1 MTWQELQPPCT
12 APYPSPVGVGRAV
25 TKQRGGITLKVSH
38 VSVMVIVVVALA
50 VAIAGCS
57 STGPVAPSTGGAPS
71 GGSSTPAGSSAPA
84 AGSIV
89 SGANIFGGAT
99 SYNWIEYKITTSGM
113 TAYMKMEKSG
123 KCTMRMEG
131 KDLPGGSMTID
142 CSSQGGQ
149 AQQAQSNPNDVK
161 SDVQFTFAGIEP
173 VTVPAGTY
181 PTASKYTAASQGI
194 TTTYWIAPGVPGFIK
209 TQSSGSQG
217 GSTMELNGW
226 G

>member
-1 MTWQELQPPCT
+1 
-12 APYPSPVGVGRAV
+12 
-25 TKQRGGITLKVSH
+25 
-38 VSVMVIVVVALA
+38 
-50 VAIAGCS
+50 
-57 STGPVAPSTGGAPS
+57 
-71 GGSSTPAGSSAPA
+71 
-84 AGSIV
+84 
-89 SGANIFGGAT
+89 
-99 SYNWIEYKITTSGM
+99 M

-181 PTASKYTAASQGI
+181 PTASKYTATYQGM
-194 TTTYWIAPGVPGFIK
+194 TTTYWTAPGVPGFIK

>member
-1 MTWQELQPPCT
+1 MRFT
-12 APYPSPVGVGRAV
+12 Y
-25 TKQRGGITLKVSH
+25 VSIIAIMF
-38 VSVMVIVVVALA
+38 VVIA

-57 STGPVAPSTGGAPS
+57 STGPATPAGGGAPAS
-71 GGSSTPAGSSAPA
+71 GAPA
-84 AGSIV
+84 AGSVV
-89 SGANIFGGAT
+89 SGASIFGAAT
-99 SYNWIEYKITTSGM
+99 PYNWIEYKTTTSGM

-142 CSSQGGQ
+142 CSSKGGQ
-149 AQQAQSNPNDVK
+149 PQAGQAQSNPNDIEPDVK
-161 SDVQFTFAGIEP
+161 LTFVGIEP

-181 PTASKYTAASQGI
+181 ATASKYTVTSQGQ
-194 TTTYWIAPGVPGFIK
+194 TMNYWTAPGVPGFVK
-209 TQSSGSQG
+209 MQTSGSQG